1 MIFDD
6 AIPENIERYAV
17 EQYVKERHIIG
28 TLFENE
34 HVANDFALRAYALID
49 DMGRTIID
57 HMGPDRLKSMR
68 KYLALFDLQKL
79 TDKDSYRRVIDEL
92 VATLPSAT
100 KQEIMRTMSRHLQF
114 VMSDKYRSPL
124 RRRTMASE
132 RPLPENFKYAGEFV
146 EELLK
151 QKRK

>member
-1 MIFDD
+1 
-6 AIPENIERYAV
+6 
-17 EQYVKERHIIG
+17 
-28 TLFENE
+28 
-34 HVANDFALRAYALID
+34 
-49 DMGRTIID
+49 
-57 HMGPDRLKSMR
+57 MGPDRLKSMR

-132 RPLPENFKYAGEFV
+132 RPRPGGFASAGRPARCRRISSMPEN
-146 EELLK
+146 LLRNYSNRSANNPK
-151 QKRK
+151 WPPAAISNLR